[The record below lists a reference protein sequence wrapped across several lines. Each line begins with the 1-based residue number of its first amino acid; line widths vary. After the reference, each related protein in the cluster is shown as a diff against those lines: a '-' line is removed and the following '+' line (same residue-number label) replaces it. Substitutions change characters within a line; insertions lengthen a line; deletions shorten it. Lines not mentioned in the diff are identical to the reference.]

1 LKKRKQILY
10 LIVVLIIFI
19 IIDRNL
25 WMKDRAENLFLWK
38 SGTVLGDPINYNQDF
53 EIINSSEITFKEYK
67 NAESWPKV
75 AENRTHK
82 FYFVGCYFGILYLY
96 DKSTGRM
103 STYEEK

>member
-1 LKKRKQILY
+1 MKKRKQILY
-10 LIVVLIIFI
+10 IVVVLIIFI

-25 WMKDRAENLFLWK
+25 WMKDRAEKLFLWK
-38 SGTVLGDPINYNQDF
+38 SGTLLGDPINYNQDF
-53 EIINSSEITFKEYK
+53 EIDSSEITFKEYK
-67 NAESWPKV
+67 NAEFWPKV

-82 FYFVGCYFGILYLY
+82 FYFVGCYFGNLYLY